1 MLLQMEPKTKI
12 EAEPEVFSNRER
24 PGIQIAKDIYS
35 LISENFQ
42 SIDKNHNGCISND
55 EIDQFNGNQRLK
67 DFLHTNMPLLSKLS
81 FSAKSTSDLIHD
93 CFLRQETEHVSYSD
107 LNTFSW
113 LCQDINRRNFYDGNF
128 QSLREGAGLNVSTIA
143 FIVGILAGWSILGLL
158 FNKLHI
164 FLHPAEAIGVG
175 VVATVCIPLLFA
187 FIGYKLATAIADA
200 YFFDRINRIDQILE
214 HLERA

>member
-1 MLLQMEPKTKI
+1 MEPQTETKSETEI
-12 EAEPEVFSNRER
+12 FSNRER

-42 SIDKNHNGCISND
+42 SIDKNHTGCITTD
-55 EIDQFNGNQRLK
+55 EIDEFRGNQRLK
-67 DFLHTNMPLLSKLS
+67 DFLHNNMQLLAKLS
-81 FSAKSTSDLIHD
+81 FSAKSTSDLIRD
-93 CFLRQETEHVSYSD
+93 CFLRPKAEYVSYSD

-128 QSLREGAGLNVSTIA
+128 QSLREGAGLNASTFGFIA
-143 FIVGILAGWSILGLL
+143 GIFVGWTILGLM

-164 FLHPAEAIGVG
+164 FMQPAEAIGMG
-175 VVATVCIPLLFA
+175 VLATVCIPLFLAFA
-187 FIGYKLATAIADA
+187 GYKIATAIADS
-200 YFFDRINRIDQILE
+200 YFQDRIKRIDLILE